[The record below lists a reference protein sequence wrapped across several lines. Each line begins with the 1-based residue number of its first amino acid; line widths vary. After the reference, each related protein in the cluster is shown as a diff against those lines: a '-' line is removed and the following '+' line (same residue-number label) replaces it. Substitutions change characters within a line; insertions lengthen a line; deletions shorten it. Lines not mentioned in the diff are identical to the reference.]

1 MNKLFGVVLI
11 IGGLWGQI
19 PANIHSVPT
28 GAIIRINGIDVGLTP
43 LEAFRLGTGDQN
55 FEIILEGYAP
65 AKKTIE
71 VQEAKSM
78 TIEFRLKKLYNITL
92 TTDEPGLEF
101 VFNKIDTVRGNKNNL
116 VIEEGEHHFQVF
128 REGEQLD
135 EKLIIIDRNK
145 TMKYMLR
152 QKQEISRDDSD

>member
-1 MNKLFGVVLI
+1 MLI
-11 IGGLWGQI
+11 IGVLWGQI

-28 GAIIRINGIDVGLTP
+28 GAIIRINGLDVGLTP
-43 LEAFRLGTGDQN
+43 LEAFKLGTGDQN

-65 AKKTIE
+65 AKKMIE
-71 VQEAKSM
+71 IQEAKSI
-78 TIEFRLKKLYNITL
+78 TIEFRLKKLYNISL

-101 VFNKIDTVRGNKNNL
+101 VFNNVDTVRGYKNNL

-128 REGEQLD
+128 REGKQLD

-145 TMKYMLR
+145 TMKYKLLR
-152 QKQEISRDDSD
+152 KQEISRDDFD